1 MVLNRDDTNNTP
13 INKVEVTDLLKCN
26 DSKGFKATCSQVVTT
41 DCHGLMAGKLMNP
54 VTTTECYN
62 QVTGLMPD
70 FSTASST
77 CESYSSAESA
87 DQVVV
92 GWSCSDAAKGLVYS
106 WGGGDHGTMS
116 CNSEKH
122 FLCVTTPGSP
132 DLPVDDKCPSAA
144 HGVGGHG
151 PRDMSPG
158 WPRRLHQS
166 SKIQE
171 GSMPRP
177 SRNHYN
183 A

>member
-1 MVLNRDDTNNTP
+1 MTLNRDDTNPDN
-13 INKVEVTDLLKCN
+13 VLKLEMPPM
-26 DSKGFKATCSQVVTT
+26 DSKGHLNQVVTT

-92 GWSCSDAAKGLVYS
+92 GWSCSDTAKGLVYS

-122 FLCVTTPGSP
+122 FLCVTTPSSP
-132 DLPVDDKCPSAA
+132 DLPVDEKCPSAA

-158 WPRRLHQS
+158 WPRLHQS

-177 SRNHYN
+177 IRNHYN
-183 A
+183 TK